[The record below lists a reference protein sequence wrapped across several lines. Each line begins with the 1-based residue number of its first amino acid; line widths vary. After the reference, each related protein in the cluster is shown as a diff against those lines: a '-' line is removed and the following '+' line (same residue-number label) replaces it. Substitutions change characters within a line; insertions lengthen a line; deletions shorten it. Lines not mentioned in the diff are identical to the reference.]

1 MKDGTKERMQ
11 DLFFSTGKLSTGS
24 VTEYYKEVSNGNVT
38 FTGEVFGP
46 YTMSQT
52 MSYYANDRKIIT
64 STCRILLTSS
74 EFGWSEPGPNV
85 RDMAEE
91 AFDAVSAEA
100 SQADWKVYDNDGNG
114 YIDAFICVHAGEA
127 VSSLRVANGIFLN
140 HALCRPMRQVKAQIY
155 GV

>member
-1 MKDGTKERMQ
+1 MKAGTKERMQ
-11 DLFFSTGKLSTGS
+11 DLFFSTGQLPTGS

-46 YTMSQT
+46 YTVSQN
-52 MSYYANDRKIIT
+52 MSYYANNGKS
-64 STCRILLTSS
+64 STYIWKYSLTFP

-91 AFDAVSAEA
+91 AFDAVNLEA
-100 SQADWKVYDNDGNG
+100 SQSDWKVYDNDGNG

-127 VSSLRVANGIFLN
+127 VSLY
-140 HALCRPMRQVKAQIY
+140 M
-155 GV
+155 